1 MTPRT
6 RPAQAASW
14 ALTLTVAAG
23 LVLGTVHAH
32 AERADRGKALT
43 IDADRSGTVDLKNRV
58 VTYLGNV
65 VVTQGSMSIQA
76 ERVELREQ
84 ADGRRLATAIG
95 SASKPATF
103 RQKRE
108 GVNELLEGTAQR
120 IEYDDR
126 SDIVRFVGTAAAR
139 RLRGTTVADEI
150 TGALITYDN
159 LNEVFNVEGQAPNA
173 ASNSGG
179 RTRAIFTPRGASA
192 PATPAPA
199 ATPAAPAGPATTPT
213 RP

>member
-1 MTPRT
+1 MTPRIRLT
-6 RPAQAASW
+6 SVARRAM
-14 ALTLTVAAG
+14 ALSMAVG
-23 LVLGTVHAH
+23 LVLGPSNAQ

-65 VVTQGSMSIQA
+65 VVTQGTMSIQA

-95 SASKPATF
+95 SAGKPATF

-108 GVNELLEGTAQR
+108 GLNELLEGTAQR

-126 SDIVRFVGTAAAR
+126 SDTVRFVGTAAAR
-139 RLRGTTVADEI
+139 RLRGATVADEI

-173 ASNSGG
+173 ASTSGG
-179 RTRAIFTPRGASA
+179 RTRAVFTPREASA
-192 PATPAPA
+192 PATPPSAPA
-199 ATPAAPAGPATTPT
+199 PAPA